1 MSAVETASRR
11 ILRDGSSPGSAP
23 PQDERIAGGRRQKRR
38 WWTFALVAPLLLFL
52 IASFIAP
59 VLLMLSRAVTDHELA
74 ESWPKSAELL
84 SAWDGNGLP
93 DDTLAGTVAAEM
105 LAARHAG
112 TLNRVANRLNYDVVG
127 SRSLLYATADRMA
140 AGAPGDTLADLVR
153 IDPRWANRSYWSAMR
168 HAAGPTTSYYLLASL
183 DRRLDADGAITAVAS
198 EQAVFVDIFLRTFKI
213 SLVVALLCVALGYP
227 VAYLLA
233 SLPERR
239 ANPLLILVLLPFWT
253 SALVRTTAWV
263 VLLQTNGVVNGLLD
277 GIGLIDAPLQL
288 IYNRLGVY
296 IAMTHVL
303 LPFFI
308 LPLYGVMKGIEP
320 SAMRAASSL
329 GAPPLEAF
337 AKVYLPQTL
346 PGVAAGAI
354 IVFTLSLG
362 YYITP
367 ALVGGGADQMISGS
381 IAFYTNQSLN
391 WGMAAALSLLLLIPL
406 ALMLFAGRIMARTV
420 PA

>member
-1 MSAVETASRR
+1 MTPSISAQ
-11 ILRDGSSPGSAP
+11 PGSLQKPAP
-23 PQDERIAGGRRQKRR
+23 RR
-38 WWTFALVAPLLLFL
+38 WWTFALIAPLLLFL
-52 IASFIAP
+52 LASFIVP
-59 VLLMLSRAVTDHELA
+59 VLMMLSRAVTDHELA
-74 ESWPKSAELL
+74 DSWPQSAEAL
-84 SAWDGNGLP
+84 AEWNGEGLP
-93 DDTLAGTVAAEM
+93 DDALARTVATEM
-105 LAARHAG
+105 LAARQAG

-127 SRSLLYATADRMA
+127 SRTLLYATADRLA
-140 AGAPGDTLADLVR
+140 AGAPGNSLADLVR
-153 IDPRWANRSYWSAMR
+153 IDPRWANRTYWSAMR
-168 HAAGPTTSYYLLASL
+168 HAAGPLTSYYLLASL
-183 DRRLDADGAITAVAS
+183 DRRIDADGAISAVAR

-213 SLVVALLCVALGYP
+213 SLVVALLCTMLGYP

-263 VLLQTNGVVNGLLD
+263 VLLQTNGVVNGLLEQV
-277 GIGLIDAPLQL
+277 GLIDAPLQL

-329 GAPPLEAF
+329 GATPLTAF
-337 AKVYLPQTL
+337 LKVYLPQTM

-406 ALMLFAGRIMARTV
+406 LLMVFAGRTMARTV